1 MNQFA
6 IMKEEESENMSN
18 NKEWKFSMDDFL
30 KDMAR
35 KQNRVYITK
44 EEVQE
49 AEAKKKENEL
59 KNKKD

>member
-1 MNQFA
+1 
-6 IMKEEESENMSN
+6 MSN